1 MAYFPFYVE
10 LKDVSV
16 LIVGGGKVALHK
28 VKRILDYGPKIK
40 VVAKKVDERIKN
52 IKGVEWEEREFEGSD
67 VEGVRFVIAAAGD
80 EELDEHI
87 TSLCNDKGIFIN
99 VVDVKDK
106 CDFIFPS
113 VVSRGKLEI
122 GISSSG
128 ASPRITTLLAGEID
142 SILPDNIEEI
152 LDYLE
157 KLRPYA
163 KQKISNDV
171 LRARFLS
178 YMAEL
183 TYSRRNIPDDEEL
196 IIKLNSHR
204 EQFITAM
211 DDDLNTA
218 DGVAAVFE
226 LVKDI
231 NTSILDKEVSKNVC
245 QTAAAVFDELC
256 DVLGI
261 QTLKHLLKNAS
272 RQEQIR
278 TGQQQTEFAMNS
290 KQKVLS

>member
-52 IKGVEWEEREFEGSD
+52 IKGVEWEEREFEDSD

-87 TSLCNDKGIFIN
+87 TSLCNDKGILIN

-142 SILPDNIEEI
+142 NILPDNIEEI

-183 TYSRRNIPDDEEL
+183 TYSCLSL
-196 IIKLNSHR
+196 IHISEPTRH
-204 EQFITAM
+204 
-211 DDDLNTA
+211 
-218 DGVAAVFE
+218 
-226 LVKDI
+226 
-231 NTSILDKEVSKNVC
+231 
-245 QTAAAVFDELC
+245 
-256 DVLGI
+256 
-261 QTLKHLLKNAS
+261 
-272 RQEQIR
+272 
-278 TGQQQTEFAMNS
+278 
-290 KQKVLS
+290 

>member
-52 IKGVEWEEREFEGSD
+52 IKGVEWEEREFEDSD

-80 EELDEHI
+80 EEL
-87 TSLCNDKGIFIN
+87 N

-142 SILPDNIEEI
+142 NILPDNIEEI

-196 IIKLNSHR
+196 EKILNK
-204 EQFITAM
+204 F
-211 DDDLNTA
+211 LNPIET
-218 DGVAAVFE
+218 
-226 LVKDI
+226 I
-231 NTSILDKEVSKNVC
+231 
-245 QTAAAVFDELC
+245 
-256 DVLGI
+256 
-261 QTLKHLLKNAS
+261 
-272 RQEQIR
+272 
-278 TGQQQTEFAMNS
+278 
-290 KQKVLS
+290 

>member
-52 IKGVEWEEREFEGSD
+52 IKGVEWEEREFEDSD

-87 TSLCNDKGIFIN
+87 TSLCNDKGILIN

-122 GISSSG
+122 GI
-128 ASPRITTLLAGEID
+128 D
-142 SILPDNIEEI
+142 NILPDNIEEI

-196 IIKLNSHR
+196 EKILNK
-204 EQFITAM
+204 F
-211 DDDLNTA
+211 LNPIET
-218 DGVAAVFE
+218 
-226 LVKDI
+226 I
-231 NTSILDKEVSKNVC
+231 
-245 QTAAAVFDELC
+245 
-256 DVLGI
+256 
-261 QTLKHLLKNAS
+261 
-272 RQEQIR
+272 
-278 TGQQQTEFAMNS
+278 
-290 KQKVLS
+290 

>member
-1 MAYFPFYVE
+1 MDNYGIFSI
-10 LKDVSV
+10 LCRIKDVSV

-40 VVAKKVDERIKN
+40 VVAKKVDKRIKN
-52 IKGVEWEEREFEGSD
+52 IKGVEWEEREFEDSD

-142 SILPDNIEEI
+142 NILPDNIEEI

-196 IIKLNSHR
+196 EK
-204 EQFITAM
+204 F
-211 DDDLNTA
+211 
-218 DGVAAVFE
+218 
-226 LVKDI
+226 
-231 NTSILDKEVSKNVC
+231 
-245 QTAAAVFDELC
+245 
-256 DVLGI
+256 
-261 QTLKHLLKNAS
+261 
-272 RQEQIR
+272 
-278 TGQQQTEFAMNS
+278 
-290 KQKVLS
+290 

>member
-52 IKGVEWEEREFEGSD
+52 IKGVEWEEREFEDSD

-87 TSLCNDKGIFIN
+87 TSLCNDKGILIN

-122 GISSSG
+122 VEFN
-128 ASPRITTLLAGEID
+128 AQNA
-142 SILPDNIEEI
+142 
-152 LDYLE
+152 
-157 KLRPYA
+157 A
-163 KQKISNDV
+163 FV
-171 LRARFLS
+171 LS
-178 YMAEL
+178 V
-183 TYSRRNIPDDEEL
+183 
-196 IIKLNSHR
+196 
-204 EQFITAM
+204 M
-211 DDDLNTA
+211 DDA
-218 DGVAAVFE
+218 D
-226 LVKDI
+226 
-231 NTSILDKEVSKNVC
+231 
-245 QTAAAVFDELC
+245 VFDT
-256 DVLGI
+256 DIFQG
-261 QTLKHLLKNAS
+261 KNRS
-272 RQEQIR
+272 HGGNLTGFVGNVNGDCIR
-278 TGQQQTEFAMNS
+278 RF
-290 KQKVLS
+290 

>member
-1 MAYFPFYVE
+1 MKSALNKDFIRDI
-10 LKDVSV
+10 LKSKGRF
-16 LIVGGGKVALHK
+16 LSIVTIVALGVAFFIG
-28 VKRILDYGPKIK
+28 VKSSPIVMKTASDKYYDDNNLMDIRLLSSMGLTDDD
-40 VVAKKVDERIKN
+40 VNEIKN
-52 IKGVEWEEREFEGSD
+52 IKGVEWEEREFEDSD

-142 SILPDNIEEI
+142 NILPDNIEEI

-196 IIKLNSHR
+196 EKILNK
-204 EQFITAM
+204 F
-211 DDDLNTA
+211 LNPIET
-218 DGVAAVFE
+218 
-226 LVKDI
+226 I
-231 NTSILDKEVSKNVC
+231 
-245 QTAAAVFDELC
+245 
-256 DVLGI
+256 
-261 QTLKHLLKNAS
+261 
-272 RQEQIR
+272 
-278 TGQQQTEFAMNS
+278 
-290 KQKVLS
+290 

>member
-28 VKRILDYGPKIK
+28 VKRILDTTPQPSPNTNHKSSTTLTRL
-40 VVAKKVDERIKN
+40 ANIKN
-52 IKGVEWEEREFEGSD
+52 IKGVEWEEREFEDSD

-87 TSLCNDKGIFIN
+87 TSLCNDKGILIN

-128 ASPRITTLLAGEID
+128 ASPRITTLLAWEID

-196 IIKLNSHR
+196 EKILNK
-204 EQFITAM
+204 F
-211 DDDLNTA
+211 LNPIET
-218 DGVAAVFE
+218 
-226 LVKDI
+226 I
-231 NTSILDKEVSKNVC
+231 
-245 QTAAAVFDELC
+245 
-256 DVLGI
+256 
-261 QTLKHLLKNAS
+261 
-272 RQEQIR
+272 
-278 TGQQQTEFAMNS
+278 
-290 KQKVLS
+290 

>member
-28 VKRILDYGPKIK
+28 VKRIVDYGPKIK

-52 IKGVEWEEREFEGSD
+52 IPGVEWEERAFEDSD

-80 EELDEHI
+80 KELDEHI
-87 TSLCNDKGIFIN
+87 TKLCNEKGILIN

-128 ASPRITTLLAGEID
+128 ASPRITTLLAKKID
-142 SILPDNIEEI
+142 DILPNNIEEV

-157 KLRPYA
+157 DLRPYA
-163 KQKISNDV
+163 KQRIKDDAA
-171 LRARFLS
+171 RARFLS

-196 IIKLNSHR
+196 EKILNK
-204 EQFITAM
+204 F
-211 DDDLNTA
+211 LNPIET
-218 DGVAAVFE
+218 
-226 LVKDI
+226 I
-231 NTSILDKEVSKNVC
+231 
-245 QTAAAVFDELC
+245 
-256 DVLGI
+256 
-261 QTLKHLLKNAS
+261 
-272 RQEQIR
+272 
-278 TGQQQTEFAMNS
+278 
-290 KQKVLS
+290 

>member
-1 MAYFPFYVE
+1 MKGNLIQSSDTLTVAGGTV
-10 LKDVSV
+10 DVS
-16 LIVGGGKVALHK
+16 G
-28 VKRILDYGPKIK
+28 DYRMENEN
-40 VVAKKVDERIKN
+40 VDSTGN
-52 IKGVEWEEREFEGSD
+52 VSYSYTWTKGYGSD
-67 VEGVRFVIAAAGD
+67 RLNAGGD

-87 TSLCNDKGIFIN
+87 TSLCNDKGILIN

-142 SILPDNIEEI
+142 NILPDNIEEI

-196 IIKLNSHR
+196 EKILNK
-204 EQFITAM
+204 F
-211 DDDLNTA
+211 LNPIET
-218 DGVAAVFE
+218 
-226 LVKDI
+226 I
-231 NTSILDKEVSKNVC
+231 
-245 QTAAAVFDELC
+245 
-256 DVLGI
+256 
-261 QTLKHLLKNAS
+261 
-272 RQEQIR
+272 
-278 TGQQQTEFAMNS
+278 
-290 KQKVLS
+290 